1 MNATRRC
8 FVAGSLL
15 ALLAGCTSQTETTI
29 LGQAAQEKSAGKVNA
44 RELLASSL
52 AEAQA
57 SNRRVLV
64 HVGAPW

>member
-1 MNATRRC
+1 MNATRRF
-8 FVAGSLL
+8 FVAGGLL
-15 ALLAGCTSQTETTI
+15 TFLAGCSSHTDSNRIEPELEPAVTQV
-29 LGQAAQEKSAGKVNA
+29 SA
-44 RELLASSL
+44 RELLDATL